1 MSASNTSRQYIVTQF
16 YSNGIDLS
24 DYIVKETI
32 VKHTYPNGDVI
43 QYCLYTND
51 QYGILYYSP
60 FYKSIKRIFFED
72 KDTGLFTI
80 QKYIRVNK
88 SSNVCIFSALT
99 LATKVELIAERKDA
113 SNNCVDWKMID
124 VMGYLNEC

>member
-1 MSASNTSRQYIVTQF
+1 MSAPNTSRQHIVTQF

-60 FYKSIKRIFFED
+60 FYI
-72 KDTGLFTI
+72 
-80 QKYIRVNK
+80 
-88 SSNVCIFSALT
+88 
-99 LATKVELIAERKDA
+99 
-113 SNNCVDWKMID
+113 
-124 VMGYLNEC
+124 

>member
-72 KDTGLFTI
+72 KDTLGHAMGKEFRASLAVTDAGFA
-80 QKYIRVNK
+80 KGIRK
-88 SSNVCIFSALT
+88 HLDT
-99 LATKVELIAERKDA
+99 EE
-113 SNNCVDWKMID
+113 
-124 VMGYLNEC
+124 G